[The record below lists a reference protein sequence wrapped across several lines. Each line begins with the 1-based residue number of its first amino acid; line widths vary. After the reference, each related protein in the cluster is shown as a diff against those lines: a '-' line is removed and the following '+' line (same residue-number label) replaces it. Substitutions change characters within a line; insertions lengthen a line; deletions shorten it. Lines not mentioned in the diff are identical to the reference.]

1 MVQEEEGLD
10 GGSEPNS
17 PQLKHKPYSR
27 ASTARKVESHE
38 EKAAVGIC
46 AWSIDIVDTCTYIL
60 FRSTQVVDLANKL
73 ECHTGSVL
81 CTIHSIKRNSAQL
94 FKTFWN

>member
-1 MVQEEEGLD
+1 MLYLIQEEEGPS

-46 AWSIDIVDTCTYIL
+46 AWSIAIIDTCTYIL
-60 FRSTQVVDLANKL
+60 FSCTPVVDLANKL
-73 ECHTGSVL
+73 ERHIGS
-81 CTIHSIKRNSAQL
+81 TQHI
-94 FKTFWN
+94 